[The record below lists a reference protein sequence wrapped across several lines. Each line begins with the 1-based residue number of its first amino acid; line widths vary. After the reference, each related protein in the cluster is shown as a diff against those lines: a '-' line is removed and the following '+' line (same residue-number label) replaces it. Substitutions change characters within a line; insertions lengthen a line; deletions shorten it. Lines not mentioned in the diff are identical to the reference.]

1 MADPQ
6 GNLKCLD
13 LDLKFQI
20 QDLATNNG
28 LIIIDLDLEAPVQGR
43 EEWEDPELEFP
54 AEEDQLATEVA
65 ELTVHL
71 YSMLFMA
78 HLLLEQW
85 PVETVSNIF
94 FNY

>member
-28 LIIIDLDLEAPVQGR
+28 LIIIDLDLEAPAQGR
-43 EEWEDPELEFP
+43 EE
-54 AEEDQLATEVA
+54 
-65 ELTVHL
+65 
-71 YSMLFMA
+71 
-78 HLLLEQW
+78 
-85 PVETVSNIF
+85 
-94 FNY
+94 